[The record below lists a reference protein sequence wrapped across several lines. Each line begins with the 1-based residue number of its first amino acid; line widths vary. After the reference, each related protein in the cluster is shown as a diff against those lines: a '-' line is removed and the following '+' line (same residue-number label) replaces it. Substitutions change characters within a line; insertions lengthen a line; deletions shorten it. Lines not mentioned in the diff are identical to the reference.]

1 MRINSYY
8 AFKDDS
14 HYALNACSRES
25 YVRPFL
31 LNCMG
36 NFVTDARFNTHNQV
50 GRSDYYLL
58 FVHSGELHVG
68 LSDGSMTCTAGSFII
83 FPPGTKYKYSHEAGK
98 TIDYLWVHFTG
109 SSVENTLAEYGIH
122 CYPDINRIRDD
133 HGIRLKFLNML
144 DVARGPEDFKEAELS
159 LHLARLLLSLAKQM
173 RAPAEQK
180 LTRSLTYINANYSS
194 DIRIAEL
201 AKMENLS
208 ESRYNAV
215 FRSVTS
221 TSPYSYI
228 TELRITSAAEL
239 LRSTDLS
246 VKEIGMAVGYADP
259 HFFSRIFSKR
269 MGVSPNEYRCRP

>member
-8 AFKDDS
+8 AFKDDV
-14 HYALNACSRES
+14 HYSLNACSRAS
-25 YVRPFL
+25 DKRPFL

-36 NFVTDARFNTHNQV
+36 NFVTDSRFNTYNQV

-58 FVHSGELHVG
+58 FVHSGELRVDM
-68 LSDGSMTCTAGSFII
+68 SEGSLLCTAGSFII
-83 FPPGTKYKYSHEAGK
+83 FPPEIKYRYSHDAGK
-98 TIDYLWVHFTG
+98 TIDYLWAHFTG
-109 SSVENTLAEYGIH
+109 SAIEETLSEYGIG
-122 CYPDINRIRDD
+122 CYPTINRVRDD

-159 LHLARLLLSLAKQM
+159 IYLARLLLTLAKQM
-173 RAPAEQK
+173 RAPADQRLMK
-180 LTRSLTYINANYSS
+180 SLAYINSNYST
-194 DIRIAEL
+194 DIRISEL
-201 AKMENLS
+201 ARMENLS
-208 ESRYNAV
+208 ESRYSAV
-215 FRSVTS
+215 FRAVTS

-228 TELRITSAAEL
+228 TDLRIASAAEL

-269 MGVSPNEYRCRP
+269 MGISPNDYRNRD